1 MTPKEVIKWL
11 QACSQDGPHNCA
23 ECPYN
28 KDPYELGC
36 GKLLSDAAL
45 LLQAAYVPQESQTL
59 DMMAI
64 MKKEVFER

>member
-11 QACSQDGPHNCA
+11 RACSQDGPHNCA

-45 LLQAAYVPQESQTL
+45 LLQAVYESQFGPAVDIAEFMQKGT
-59 DMMAI
+59 I
-64 MKKEVFER
+64 I

>member
-45 LLQAAYVPQESQTL
+45 LLQATYGPQDGPPL
-59 DMMAI
+59 DMTTFI
-64 MKKEVFER
+64 KKVVIER

>member
-45 LLQAAYVPQESQTL
+45 LLQAAYVQPDVPAL
-59 DMMAI
+59 DMTTI
-64 MKKEVFER
+64 MEKEVVER